1 MWYKMNTID
10 KLITSILSLYSI
22 YLTVYCL
29 KNNDSFMSIIFII
42 FTLLFILLPYTEG
55 YKEDNYE

>member
-1 MWYKMNTID
+1 MNTID

-22 YLTVYCL
+22 YLTVCCL

-42 FTLLFILLPYTEG
+42 FTLIFILLPYEEE
-55 YKEDNYE
+55 YKEYNYE